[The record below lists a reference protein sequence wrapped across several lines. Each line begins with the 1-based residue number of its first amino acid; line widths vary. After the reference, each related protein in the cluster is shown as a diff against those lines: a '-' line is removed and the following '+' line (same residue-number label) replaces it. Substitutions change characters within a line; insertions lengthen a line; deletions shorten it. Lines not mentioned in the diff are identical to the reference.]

1 MNGCHNRREF
11 VKSIEMSDSTHFR
24 PRPEI
29 ALMPMINAIFV
40 PFVMSRRCEYTRSSL
55 GQADAGCLGCRH
67 RSNVKE
73 EK

>member
-1 MNGCHNRREF
+1 MNGCFARDDF
-11 VKSIEMSDSTHFR
+11 VQTIEMADTLVV
-24 PRPEI
+24 PRQKDHASAARSI
-29 ALMPMINAIFV
+29 SRNV
-40 PFVMSRRCEYTRSSL
+40 PFAMSRRCEYTKSTL